1 MPHEYLGRV
10 RNFTGLHFWARGYCV
25 SMVGLDEAV
34 IRQYIRNQGQR
45 AEQLAL
51 GDITTRRSR

>member
-1 MPHEYLGRV
+1 
-10 RNFTGLHFWARGYCV
+10 V